1 MNCEGIRQR
10 LIEYVYEELTDEAR
24 GVVTAHLNRCGE
36 CRTEYESLRRTVAR
50 LDAWSPIEAPSN
62 AAFLARAATARP
74 SRPTRLRRLRPWLA
88 GMAAGL
94 VFFAGLVALA
104 AEVRVGDGRLV
115 LAFGEADHSTMD
127 PALRALL
134 ETAVAQETSFVV
146 DAVEGQLQQW
156 LVDQDRRHHELIR
169 AIERGR
175 AEDLQ
180 RVARA
185 LFAVIHETAEEDRR
199 MRDALSGVVELVTRT
214 TMAPNPDNESI
225 HDREYIP

>member
-1 MNCEGIRQR
+1 MNCEENRQR

-24 GVVTAHLNRCGE
+24 GVVTAHLNVCGE

-74 SRPTRLRRLRPWLA
+74 SRPTRLRRLRPWLV

-115 LAFGEADHSTMD
+115 LAFGAGDHSTMD
-127 PALRALL
+127 PAFRPLL

-146 DAVEGQLQQW
+146 AAVEGQLQQW

-175 AEDLQ
+175 AEDLE

>member
-1 MNCEGIRQR
+1 M
-10 LIEYVYEELTDEAR
+10 
-24 GVVTAHLNRCGE
+24 
-36 CRTEYESLRRTVAR
+36 AR

-62 AAFLARAATARP
+62 AAFLARAATAGP
-74 SRPTRLRRLRPWLA
+74 SRPTRLGRLRPWLV

-115 LAFGEADHSTMD
+115 LAFGAGDHSTMD
-127 PALRALL
+127 PALRSLL

-156 LVDQDRRHHELIR
+156 LVDQDRRHHDLTR

-175 AEDLQ
+175 AEDLE

-185 LFAVIHETAEEDRR
+185 LFAVIHETAEEDRW